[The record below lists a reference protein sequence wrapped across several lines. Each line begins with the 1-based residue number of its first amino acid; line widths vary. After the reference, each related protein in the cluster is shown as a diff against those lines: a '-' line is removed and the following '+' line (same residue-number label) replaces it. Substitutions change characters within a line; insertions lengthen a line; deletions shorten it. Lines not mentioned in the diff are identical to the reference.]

1 VQQDPPL
8 AGTGVGRMT
17 SDQTNCCLPEAYPP
31 VFCQEKASLLALE
44 EQGIPPE
51 DRLAWST
58 LRRWEQRARL
68 LHELSGCALRNG
80 HALEAADYKEAAN
93 RLEGWIAS
101 LFKLLTKRRSRTA
114 EAG

>member
-1 VQQDPPL
+1 MQQDPQL
-8 AGTGVGRMT
+8 AGTGMGRMT
-17 SDQTNCCLPEAYPP
+17 CDQSYCCIPEAYPP
-31 VFCQEKASLLALE
+31 VFRQEKASLLALE
-44 EQGIPPE
+44 EQGIPRE

-58 LRRWEQRARL
+58 LRQWEQRARL

-80 HALEAADYKEAAN
+80 HALEAADYKEAAT

-101 LFKLLTKRRSRTA
+101 LFKLLTKRLSRTA